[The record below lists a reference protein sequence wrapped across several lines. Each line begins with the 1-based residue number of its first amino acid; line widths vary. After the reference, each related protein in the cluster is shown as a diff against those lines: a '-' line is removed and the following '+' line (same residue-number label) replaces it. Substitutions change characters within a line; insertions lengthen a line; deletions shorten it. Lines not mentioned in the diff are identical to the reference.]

1 MTCQAVVQTA
11 YKWMKDLRYWLIAF
25 TSNWSIFITGMRLG
39 WSHVVD
45 KSILIDIKWKSRW
58 KSRCQW
64 SRWRGGISISFT
76 WGLIRSVYCGC
87 VLGLR
92 LPTGRVLVARWANMI
107 NKSRLVSKWPMAAW
121 KGTTQLLG
129 VMPGV
134 FTYCFGRHSSAD
146 SDLNSKWFPG
156 CFAMWKTLQ

>member
-1 MTCQAVVQTA
+1 M
-11 YKWMKDLRYWLIAF
+11 
-25 TSNWSIFITGMRLG
+25 SNWSIFITGMGLR

-45 KSILIDIKWKSRW
+45 KSILIDIKWKSRQKSRQ

-76 WGLIRSVYCGC
+76 WGLVRSVYCGC
-87 VLGLR
+87 VLGLPPGLR
-92 LPTGRVLVARWANMI
+92 LLTGRVLVACWANMI
-107 NKSRLVSKWPMAAW
+107 SKSRLVSKWPMAAW
-121 KGTTQLLG
+121 KGTMQLLG

-134 FTYCFGRHSSAD
+134 FPYCFGRHSSAD